1 MTDPNRDRLIA
12 TARALGDLVDEIVF
26 LGGSI
31 VGLLITDP
39 GSAPVR
45 PTKDVDGIVDPP
57 SRLRY
62 QQLTKRLEAKGFQ
75 PDPDGPTCR
84 YVKDDLM
91 VDVMPVDTEILSF
104 GNRWYAT
111 AMQQH
116 HTFTLEAG
124 ASIRVIDAPTFIGTK
139 LEAFHVRGATD
150 PMVSHDLEDILMIV
164 DGRSELIAEIAST
177 IAELREY
184 LREQFATLQSSAF
197 FDDLL
202 SGTFDAAR
210 GQIVRGRWDAIANQ
224 TNLEEPHA

>member
-1 MTDPNRDRLIA
+1 VTDPNRDHLIA

-62 QQLTKRLEAKGFQ
+62 QQLTNRLETKGFR
-75 PDPDGPTCR
+75 PDPDGPICR
-84 YVKDDLM
+84 YIKDDLM
-91 VDVMPVDTEILSF
+91 VDMMLVNSEILSF
-104 GNRWYAT
+104 SNRWYAT
-111 AMQQH
+111 AMQHH
-116 HTFTLEAG
+116 HTIVLEAG
-124 ASIRVIDAPTFIGTK
+124 ASIRVIDAPVFIGTK
-139 LEAFHVRGATD
+139 LEAFHIRGATD
-150 PMVSHDLEDILMIV
+150 PMMSHDLEDILMIV
-164 DGRSELIAEIAST
+164 DGRSELIAEIANT
-177 IAELREY
+177 VPELREY
-184 LREQFATLQSSAF
+184 LTEQFAALQSSAF
-197 FDDLL
+197 FDDVL

-224 TNLEEPHA
+224 TNLEEPHV